1 MGLAME
7 HELPI
12 VVFDAMQEGNIARAV
27 AGDTAGTTISA

>member
-12 VVFDAMQEGNIARAV
+12 VVFDAMQADNIVKAVQGNS
-27 AGDTAGTTISA
+27 AGTIISE